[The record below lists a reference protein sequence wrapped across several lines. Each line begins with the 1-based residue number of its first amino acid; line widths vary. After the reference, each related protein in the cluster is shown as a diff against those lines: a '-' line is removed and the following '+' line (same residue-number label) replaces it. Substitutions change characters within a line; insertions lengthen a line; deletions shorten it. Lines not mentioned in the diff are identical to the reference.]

1 MKTFTF
7 ILVLIVGVVIGV
19 VWSMRKNKR
28 EEMKLGKSA
37 SSVDKD
43 TQIEKF
49 GTTDLIDKEKTE
61 KENNKNKII
70 EFLKS
75 GLTDSANPLQ
85 ITNNDVEKLI
95 GVSDATAERYLNE
108 LEQEGK
114 IKQIGLTGQSVHY
127 ELK

>member
-19 VWSMRKNKR
+19 IWSMRKSKKDSKPNTNTQT
-28 EEMKLGKSA
+28 EKS
-37 SSVDKD
+37 
-43 TQIEKF
+43 
-49 GTTDLIDKEKTE
+49 GMTDLIDKEKTE
-61 KENNKNKII
+61 KENNKNKIL
-70 EFLKS
+70 EFLKN

-127 ELK
+127 ELQ

>member
-43 TQIEKF
+43 TQIEKS
-49 GTTDLIDKEKTE
+49 GTNDLIDKEKTE
-61 KENNKNKII
+61 KENNKNKIL
-70 EFLKS
+70 EFFKS

-127 ELK
+127 ELQ

>member
-7 ILVLIVGVVIGV
+7 ILVLIAGVVIGV
-19 VWSMRKNKR
+19 VWSMRKSKKDS
-28 EEMKLGKSA
+28 KLGS
-37 SSVDKD
+37 
-43 TQIEKF
+43 TQIEKS
-49 GTTDLIDKEKTE
+49 GTNDLIDKEKTE

-75 GLTDSANPLQ
+75 GLMDSANPLQ

>member
-1 MKTFTF
+1 MKTFTL
-7 ILVLIVGVVIGV
+7 ILVLIVGVVVGA
-19 VWSMRKNKR
+19 VWSMRKSKKGSKTGTN
-28 EEMKLGKSA
+28 
-37 SSVDKD
+37 
-43 TQIEKF
+43 TQIEKS
-49 GTTDLIDKEKTE
+49 GTNNFIDKEKTE
-61 KENNKNKII
+61 KENNKNKIL
-70 EFLKS
+70 EFLKN
-75 GLTDSANPLQ
+75 GLTDSTNPLQ